1 MLSRLGNI
9 FRVPDLRN
17 KVLFTLLIIALYQV
31 GANVPVPGVSWS
43 QLQKLQAEAGSSGV
57 LGFLNLFSG
66 GALVRLAVFGLGIM
80 PYITSSIIIQLLTT
94 VIPKLEEWRDQGAVG
109 QKKITQT
116 TRYLTIALALMQS
129 TGLVYAFHGHDAAL
143 LGTNI
148 DLIPKFT
155 IQLGAFMV
163 LILTAGTAFVMW
175 LAELI
180 TQRGIGQGMSI
191 LIFANVVAS
200 IPSGGKAIYEEGGA
214 VKFTVMLLVSLLLLV
229 VIVFMDQ
236 GQRRIPVTFAKRVVG
251 RRMYGGQSTYIPL
264 KVNQSGVIPIIFASS
279 VLYIPVLL
287 SNVIPWQSF
296 QSFVKNN
303 IQPTSLIYIFLYF
316 VLIVVFTFFYV
327 YVAFDPHQQADI
339 IRKQGGFIPGIRP
352 GPPTERYFAHI
363 LNRITVPGALFLAS
377 VAVVPSILM
386 ALWNIN
392 KFPFFGTTLLIS
404 VGVALD
410 NDEADRQ
417 PADDAQLRGLPQVGW
432 WYPASGS
439 WSSASRGPAR
449 GRSACA
455 CRTTSSCPMS
465 PPATCCG
472 PRSSLRTPLGQ
483 RAKALMDQG
492 ELIPDD
498 LVMEMVGQRLDR
510 RRHASPRL
518 HPRRLP
524 ADRSPRPRTSPSCSS
539 PTCSTSCSTSRC
551 RRRWCSSAWRRA
563 GSASTAGR
571 TTP

>member
-1 MLSRLGNI
+1 VLSRLGNI

-17 KVLFTLLIIALYQV
+17 KVLFTLTIIVLYQV
-31 GANVPVPGVSWS
+31 GANVPVPGVSWA
-43 QLQKLQAEAGSSGV
+43 KLQTLQHEAGASGV

-66 GALVRLAVFGLGIM
+66 GALVRLAVFGLGVM
-80 PYITSSIIIQLLTT
+80 PYITSSIIIQLLGT

-116 TRYLTIALALMQS
+116 TRYLTVALALMQS
-129 TGLVYAFHGHDAAL
+129 TGLIYAFHGHDSAL
-143 LGTNI
+143 LGTTI
-148 DLIPKFT
+148 TLIPKFT
-155 IQLGAFMV
+155 IALGAFMV
-163 LILTAGTAFVMW
+163 MCLTAGTAFVMW

-200 IPSGGKAIYEEGGA
+200 IPSGGKGIYEEGGA
-214 VKFTVMLLVSLLLLV
+214 LKFGIIVVISLLLLV
-229 VIVFMDQ
+229 FIVFMDQ

-287 SNVIPWQSF
+287 SNVIPWHSF
-296 QSFVKNN
+296 QSFVKSN

-316 VLIVVFTFFYV
+316 VLIVAFTFFYV

-386 ALWNIN
+386 ALWNLN
-392 KFPFFGTTLLIS
+392 KFPFYGTTLLIS
-404 VGVALD
+404 VGVALTTM
-410 NDEADRQ
+410 RQ
-417 PADDAQLRGLPQVGW
+417 IDSQLMMRNYEGFL
-432 WYPASGS
+432 
-439 WSSASRGPAR
+439 
-449 GRSACA
+449 
-455 CRTTSSCPMS
+455 
-465 PPATCCG
+465 
-472 PRSSLRTPLGQ
+472 
-483 RAKALMDQG
+483 K
-492 ELIPDD
+492 
-498 LVMEMVGQRLDR
+498 
-510 RRHASPRL
+510 
-518 HPRRLP
+518 
-524 ADRSPRPRTSPSCSS
+524 
-539 PTCSTSCSTSRC
+539 
-551 RRRWCSSAWRRA
+551 
-563 GSASTAGR
+563 
-571 TTP
+571 